1 MTIKLQY
8 EGHITINMD
17 VDSDQVGSKQK
28 LKENLSAIN
37 ELVTNIIKKDMDGAR
52 DYIKYDLNVELL
64 NLKMQEV
71 PK

>member
-17 VDSDQVGSKQK
+17 VDADQVGSKQK
-28 LKENLSAIN
+28 LKENLSAMN
-37 ELVTNIIKKDMDGAR
+37 EIVTNIIKKDMDGVG
-52 DYIKYDLNVELL
+52 DCIKYDLNVELL

>member
-17 VDSDQVGSKQK
+17 VDADQVGSKQK
-28 LKENLSAIN
+28 LKENLSTIN